1 MAQTKRE
8 KAIKAA
14 IVPGKA
20 YALPGTTAALMAF
33 SRLFCAI

>member
-20 YALPGTTAALMAF
+20 YGFDEAIEILKNTARAKF
-33 SRLFCAI
+33 V